1 MSDVLSI
8 VLSKPILVKKKKK
21 KKKKKRTVSLHSDI
35 AKAQFYFAI
44 MNHALTL
51 SNILATHIVS

>member
-8 VLSKPILVKKKKK
+8 VLSKPILVKKTKN
-21 KKKKKRTVSLHSDI
+21 KKRTVSLHSDI

>member
-8 VLSKPILVKKKKK
+8 VLSKLILVKKKKT
-21 KKKKKRTVSLHSDI
+21 KKKRIVSLHSDI